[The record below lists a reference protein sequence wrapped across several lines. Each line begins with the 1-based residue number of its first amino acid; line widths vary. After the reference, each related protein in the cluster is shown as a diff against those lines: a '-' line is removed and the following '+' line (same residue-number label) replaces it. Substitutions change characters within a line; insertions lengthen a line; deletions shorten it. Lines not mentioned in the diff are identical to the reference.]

1 MRRNRHNLNSIYL
14 HNMSALEI
22 VNIMNSEDAKI
33 AEIVKHSLPEIAK
46 AVELIE
52 KRLKEGG
59 RLFYVGAG
67 TSGRLGVI
75 DASECPPTFGTHSE
89 KIHGIMAGGE
99 KALVN
104 AIEGVEDDSIAGE
117 SIIRNKKIDKR
128 DVIVGISASG
138 KTPFVLAAV
147 EYASKQGAA
156 TIGLACN
163 YSSLLTDCVDV
174 GILISVG
181 AEVLAD
187 STRLKAGTAQK
198 MVLNMLSTA
207 TMILMGKVYQN
218 RMVDLQVNN
227 KKLLKRALEMVTD
240 LGEISSETAYK
251 LLTESG
257 NHVKTAVVMAK
268 LDINAKEAKQR
279 LRTVD
284 GKLNEII

>member
-1 MRRNRHNLNSIYL
+1 MRQNKQNLNPYYL
-14 HNMSALEI
+14 HEMSALEI
-22 VNIMNSEDAKI
+22 VKIMNAEDAKI
-33 AEIVKHSLPEIAK
+33 AEIVNHSLPEIAK

-52 KRLKEGG
+52 KHLKDGG
-59 RLFYVGAG
+59 RLFYIGAG

-89 KIHGIMAGGE
+89 EVQALIAGGE

-104 AIEGVEDDSIAGE
+104 AIEGVEDDGIAGE
-117 SIIRNKKIDKR
+117 SIIKNKKVDKR

-147 EYASKQGAA
+147 EYASKRGAA
-156 TIGLACN
+156 TIGLTCN
-163 YSSLLTDCVDV
+163 YSSVLTDYVDV
-174 GILISVG
+174 GILVSVG

-207 TMILMGKVYQN
+207 TMVLMGKVYQN
-218 RMVDLQVNN
+218 KMVDLQVKN
-227 KKLLKRALEMVTD
+227 KKLLKRALEMVSE
-240 LGEISSETAYK
+240 LGKVSSETAYK
-251 LLTESG
+251 LLNESD
-257 NHVKTAVVMAK
+257 NHVKTAVAMAK
-268 LDINAKEAKQR
+268 LCINNNEAKER
-279 LRTVD
+279 LKAVD

>member
-1 MRRNRHNLNSIYL
+1 MIRNRQNLNSIYL

-46 AVELIE
+46 AVELIK

-75 DASECPPTFGTHSE
+75 DASECPPTFVTHSE
-89 KIHGIMAGGE
+89 KIQGIMAGGE

-117 SIIRNKKIDKR
+117 SIIRNKKVDKR

-156 TIGLACN
+156 TIGLPCN

-174 GILISVG
+174 GILIAVG
-181 AEVLAD
+181 VEVLAD

-198 MVLNMLSTA
+198 MVLNMFSTA
-207 TMILMGKVYQN
+207 TMVLMGKVYQN
-218 RMVDLQVNN
+218 KMVDLQVNN
-227 KKLLKRALEMVTD
+227 KKLLKRALGMVSD
-240 LGEISSETAYK
+240 LGEVSSETAYK

-268 LDINAKEAKQR
+268 LGINTKEAKQR

-284 GKLNEII
+284 GKLNKII

>member
-1 MRRNRHNLNSIYL
+1 MLTEKPNSNTL
-14 HNMSALEI
+14 HLHQMSALEI
-22 VNIMNSEDAKI
+22 VQTMNSEDATI
-33 AEIVKHSLPEIAK
+33 AKTVQQVLPEIAS
-46 AVELIE
+46 AVELIAG
-52 KRLKEGG
+52 RLSDGG

-67 TSGRLGVI
+67 TSGRLGVL
-75 DASECPPTFGTHSE
+75 DASECPPTFGTQPE
-89 KIHGIMAGGE
+89 MVQGIMAGGE
-99 KALVN
+99 MAMTDAV
-104 AIEGVEDDSIAGE
+104 EGAEDDHCAGE
-117 SIIRNKKIDKR
+117 DTMRIKKVAHR
-128 DVIVGISASG
+128 DVVVAIAASG
-138 KTPFVLAAV
+138 TTPFVLAAV
-147 EYASKQGAA
+147 EYARRQGAA
-156 TIGLACN
+156 TVGLACN
-163 YSSLLTDCVDV
+163 SPSPLLENVDV
-174 GILISVG
+174 SIGVPVG
-181 AEVLAD
+181 PEVLAG

>member
-1 MRRNRHNLNSIYL
+1 MRRNRQNLNSFYL
-14 HNMSALEI
+14 HNLSAVEI

-75 DASECPPTFGTHSE
+75 DASECPPTFRTHSE
-89 KIHGIMAGGE
+89 KIQGIMAGGE
-99 KALVN
+99 KALVY
-104 AIEGVEDDSIAGE
+104 AIEGVEDDIIAGE
-117 SIIRNKKIDKR
+117 SIIRNKKVDKR

-147 EYASKQGAA
+147 KYASKQGAS
-156 TIGLACN
+156 TIGLTCN
-163 YSSLLTDCVDV
+163 YSSQLTDCVDV

-198 MVLNMLSTA
+198 MVLNMFSTA
-207 TMILMGKVYQN
+207 TMVLMGKVYQN
-218 RMVDLQVNN
+218 KMVDLQVNN
-227 KKLLKRALEMVTD
+227 KKQLKRALGMVSD
-240 LGEISSETAYK
+240 LGGVSSETARN
-251 LLTESG
+251 LLTKSG
-257 NHVKTAVVMAK
+257 NNVKTAVVMAK
-268 LDINAKEAKQR
+268 LGINANDAKLR